1 MNFVSKASSL
11 TLGGLEGTVLSNDEK
26 DFIKYYTPSGVTL
39 FSRNIQD
46 PKSLEPL
53 ELIDKFQK
61 LRGDE
66 PSFFVAVDQEG
77 GRVARFKHSV
87 LNPGAAY
94 SWGKGLEGEKCSLE
108 IEKRAYELGAQLF
121 KMGLNVNFAPVVDV
135 SFSEAGFDRCY
146 IGDRAFASDPESV
159 TVKASAYLKGAN
171 NSGLLSCLKH
181 FPGLGRIKTDTHL
194 ESALYSVSQEKLWKE
209 NLLPF
214 RKLHSF
220 CSMIMVGHA
229 IYPELDFREAS
240 RSSFFLTDLLRR
252 KIGFQGLIVSDDLNM
267 HAVSHS
273 EASWEEFLIETVLA
287 GCDLLLICEGLERW
301 KMACDVLDLEA
312 KKSPFFRKRVDESF
326 QRIQAL
332 RQRLP
337 LC

>member
-1 MNFVSKASSL
+1 MSKASSL
-11 TLGGLEGTVLSNDEK
+11 ILGGLEGTILSNDEK
-26 DFIKYYTPSGVTL
+26 GFIKHHAPSGVTL
-39 FSRNIQD
+39 FSRNIRD
-46 PKSLEPL
+46 AKSLEPL
-53 ELIDKFQK
+53 ELIQELQK
-61 LRGDE
+61 LRGDG
-66 PSFFVAVDQEG
+66 PPFFVAVDQEG
-77 GRVARFKHSV
+77 GRVARFKHPA

-94 SWGKGLEGEKCSLE
+94 FWGKGLEGEKCSLE
-108 IEKRAYELGAQLF
+108 IEKRAYELGAQLL
-121 KMGLNVNFAPVVDV
+121 KMGLNINFAPIVDV
-135 SFSEAGFDRCY
+135 SFSEADFDRCY

-171 NSGLLSCLKH
+171 HSGLLSCLKH

-194 ESALYSVSQEKLWKE
+194 ESARYSVSEERLWKE

-220 CSMIMVGHA
+220 CPMIMVGHA
-229 IYPELDFREAS
+229 IYPEIDSREAS
-240 RSSFFLTDLLRR
+240 RSTFFLTDLLRH

-273 EASWEEFLIETVLA
+273 EVSWEEFLIETVLA
-287 GCDLLLICEGLERW
+287 GCDFLLICEGLERW
-301 KMACDVLDLEA
+301 KMACDILDLET

-332 RQRLP
+332 RQRLS